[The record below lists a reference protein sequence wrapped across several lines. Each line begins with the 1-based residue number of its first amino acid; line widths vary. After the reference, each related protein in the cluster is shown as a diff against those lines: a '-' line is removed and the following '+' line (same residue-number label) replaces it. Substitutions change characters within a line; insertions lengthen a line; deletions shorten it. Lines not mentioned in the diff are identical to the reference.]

1 MPGASELKPLNIFLV
16 DDHIIF
22 LEGLLSLLENDK
34 YKIAGTATNAENALK
49 LIPQTP
55 VDLLITDLN
64 LPGMDGL
71 KLTEHIKKQFP
82 SLRVIML
89 SMHDEIQ
96 MVRDALKAGVNGY
109 IMKRDSHQELVLA
122 IETVSRNEMYISKE
136 LNSKLL
142 AGLANT
148 QEQPLLTDREKEV
161 LKMIAEDL
169 SNQEIADRLHISK
182 RTVETHRKN
191 LMLKTGSNSVVG
203 LVNFAYK
210 NRLLDN

>member
-1 MPGASELKPLNIFLV
+1 MKPLNIFLV

>member
-1 MPGASELKPLNIFLV
+1 MKPLNIFLV

-34 YKIAGTATNAENALK
+34 YKIAGTATNAENAIK
-49 LIPQTP
+49 LMQQTP

-71 KLTEHIKKQFP
+71 KLTENVKKQFP
-82 SLRVIML
+82 LLRIIML

-122 IETVSRNEMYISKE
+122 IETVSKNEMYISKE

-142 AGLANT
+142 AGLANP
-148 QEQPLLTDREKEV
+148 QEQPLLTDREKEI